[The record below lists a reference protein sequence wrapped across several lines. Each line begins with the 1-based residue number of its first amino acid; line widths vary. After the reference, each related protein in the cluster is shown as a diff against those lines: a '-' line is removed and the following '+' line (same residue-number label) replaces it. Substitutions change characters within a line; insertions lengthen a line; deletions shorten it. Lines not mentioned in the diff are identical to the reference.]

1 MFFTDMCPFS
11 ARFWMKCLISKSS
24 GIAVAI
30 NWPQK
35 NTCQQK
41 TLNETYMDLK
51 TLGWDLYKKS
61 LIEDIDEK
69 KVARV
74 AVENRGGYLLY
85 AEIGELEG
93 IIQGKF
99 MRSAKSEVDYP
110 KVGDWVLIE
119 KLQGEAKA
127 IIKSVL
133 PRLTKISRKRA
144 GEDVAEQII
153 SANVDIAF
161 VVQGLDGDFNI
172 GRMERYVAMAKEG
185 GCEPIIL
192 MNKCDLIT
200 DAELK
205 LGEVE
210 KLLPGVKVFLVS
222 AKSNAG
228 VEKVRSLISIGTSV
242 VFVGSSGAGKSTLV
256 NALLGTERQKTDEIR
271 LDDSKGRHTT
281 TKRELIV
288 LPTGGVLIDTP
299 GMRELGLWASESA
312 LREAFEDIEVF
323 AHQCKFNDCD
333 HQFDKGCAVTQAL
346 KNGLITIQ
354 RYQSY
359 LKLKKSL
366 DPFNAKK
373 QANVDHA
380 QKRSQR
386 TVIKRE
392 EYNKGK

>member
-1 MFFTDMCPFS
+1 
-11 ARFWMKCLISKSS
+11 
-24 GIAVAI
+24 
-30 NWPQK
+30 
-35 NTCQQK
+35 
-41 TLNETYMDLK
+41 MDLK

-61 LIEDIDEK
+61 LTENIDEK
-69 KVARV
+69 NVARV

-99 MRSAKSEVDYP
+99 MRNAKSEVEYP
-110 KVGDWVLIE
+110 KVGDWVVIE

-161 VVQGLDGDFNI
+161 VAVGLDGDFNV

-192 MNKCDLIT
+192 LNKCDLVA
-200 DAELK
+200 DAQSK

-222 AKSNAG
+222 AKNIIG
-228 VEKVRSLISIGTSV
+228 VDAIRNLFANGESV

-256 NALLGTERQKTDEIR
+256 NALLGTDRQKTDEIR

-299 GMRELGLWASESA
+299 GMRELGLWASESS
-312 LREAFEDIEVF
+312 LDEAFEDIEVF
-323 AHQCKFNDCD
+323 TRLCKFNDCD

-346 KNGLITIQ
+346 KDGLITND
-354 RYQSY
+354 RYQRY

-366 DPFNAKK
+366 DPFKAKK
-373 QANVDHA
+373 EASVNQA

-392 EYNKGK
+392 EYSKK